1 MRFIPRKDSALKTF
15 LKHTSLSAVII
26 ALFISGQVQAVIAQ
40 QAPAENTDKPA
51 KAQAAKTGETKIG
64 SLDRVSVDVF
74 AQLLSDAT
82 GRPFA
87 VADNI
92 GEKFTVIVPQGV
104 AIGLPADEV
113 YAFGLSVLASAGLSV
128 LEEGNACRIVRL
140 PEGGGLSIGSTE
152 PQSSDIRGLV
162 TRVFRLKHV
171 DADKVRAVLEGGSGK
186 KGWIAVLESSNILV
200 VTDTT
205 RTLERVAKIV
215 EELDQPGL
223 ARKTEI
229 VKLSY
234 ADAEA
239 LASQLN
245 LVVSQTRQS
254 ENSLLQER
262 LTTGN
267 GNFKPAT
274 LVAGVAI
281 PAPRSNSLIL
291 VGQESQITEFKALI
305 ANLDV
310 DVPTGRG
317 NLHSLQLK
325 YLNATDLAKNI
336 SSLLEKSAAK
346 SSGSDEKGIR
356 KISVEASQVNNSLI
370 VDAAPSD
377 FAAVRELVAQ
387 LDTMPGQVHVAVMIA
402 EVTDSKGFTW
412 NPKLT
417 SLDVPAQNSKT
428 GISAGS
434 RLSGDSSSLIAGA
447 AEGILPQG
455 LTMAVAHRDS
465 SGNLAYPGIVGL
477 EAVDSDSK
485 VKILSETAL
494 QAQNNIEAELKIV
507 DDIPYLKSSVE
518 GSGSDRDYIQNVD
531 RMEVGV
537 TLKFTPYIVNE
548 PMVITNTASGTYVR
562 MNLEPTIASVI
573 STDSTTLNPT
583 IAKRSAKTIVTV
595 PDGDTIVIAGLTR
608 TTKQKVVNKIPIL
621 GSIPLLGWFF
631 RYESEIDEKTNL
643 LIFVT
648 PTVIAN
654 PENASKPTDFW
665 KNKTGISE

>member
-1 MRFIPRKDSALKTF
+1 MNTFHKHSFLTAVLIAAIISCQTFSAT
-15 LKHTSLSAVII
+15 
-26 ALFISGQVQAVIAQ
+26 AQ
-40 QAPAENTDKPA
+40 DEPKAAAATEKPA
-51 KAQAAKTGETKIG
+51 GKTNIG
-64 SLDRVSVDVF
+64 PLDRVSVDVF

-92 GEKFTVIVPQGV
+92 TEKFTVLVPQGA

-152 PQSSDIRGLV
+152 TQSADIRGLV

-205 RTLERVAKIV
+205 RTLERVAQIV
-215 EELDQPGL
+215 EELDKPGL

-234 ADAEA
+234 ADADA
-239 LASQLN
+239 IASQLN
-245 LVVSQTRQS
+245 LVVAQTRQS

-274 LVAGVAI
+274 LVAGVVI

-291 VGQESQITEFKALI
+291 VGQESQIAEFKTLI
-305 ANLDV
+305 SSLDV

-325 YLNATDLAKNI
+325 YLNAADLAKNI
-336 SSLLEKSAAK
+336 STLLEKSAAK
-346 SSGSDEKGIR
+346 TASSDEKGVR
-356 KISVEASQVNNSLI
+356 KISVEASPVNNSLI

-387 LDTMPGQVHVAVMIA
+387 LDTMPGQVHVGVMIA
-402 EVTDSKGFTW
+402 EITDSNGFTW

-417 SLDVPAQNSKT
+417 SLDVPAQNNKT

-434 RLSGDSSSLIAGA
+434 RLTGDSSSLIEGA
-447 AEGILPQG
+447 AQGILPQG

-465 SGNLAYPGIVGL
+465 SGNLAYPGIIGL
-477 EAVDSDSK
+477 EAVDSNSK

-548 PMVITNTASGTYVR
+548 APVITNNASGTYVR

-583 IAKRSAKTIVTV
+583 IARRSAKTIVTV

-621 GSIPLLGWFF
+621 GSIPLLGWLF

-654 PENASKPTDFW
+654 PENASKPTDTW
-665 KNKTGISE
+665 KEKTGIEE